1 MKKIILATGNQHK
14 VAELKKILD
23 DLPVQLITISGYP
36 GLVMPDEDCP
46 DFAGNAAKKAEAVS
60 AYTGKIALA
69 DDSGLEV
76 EALEG
81 RPGVYS
87 SRYAGR
93 EGDYA
98 ANNRLL
104 LKELGSLSLKERKA
118 RFVTVIAITVP
129 GDQTYIVEG
138 TCPGFI
144 TEEIRGD
151 GGFGYDPLFLY
162 EPAGLT
168 FAEMTAEEKNKVSH
182 RARAMQ
188 KARELLIKIIS

>member
-168 FAEMTAEEKNKVSH
+168 FAEMSAEEKNKVSH